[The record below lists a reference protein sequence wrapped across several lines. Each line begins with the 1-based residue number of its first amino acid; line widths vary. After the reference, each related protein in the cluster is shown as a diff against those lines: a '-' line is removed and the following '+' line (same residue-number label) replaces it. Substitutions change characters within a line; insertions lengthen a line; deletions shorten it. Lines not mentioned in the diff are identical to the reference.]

1 MVDIRT
7 SGPKDGSNLMSGGL
21 LKKSHPD
28 VGPIQFRSLENV
40 AERAAHEVFT
50 ADHII
55 YDIEIDVAHAVVPL
69 PIKTVRVDDEY
80 TDWHILW
87 MRSH

>member
-21 LKKSHPD
+21 LKESHSD
-28 VGPIQFRSLENV
+28 VEPIQFRSLENV

-69 PIKTVRVDDEY
+69 PIKTVWVDDEY